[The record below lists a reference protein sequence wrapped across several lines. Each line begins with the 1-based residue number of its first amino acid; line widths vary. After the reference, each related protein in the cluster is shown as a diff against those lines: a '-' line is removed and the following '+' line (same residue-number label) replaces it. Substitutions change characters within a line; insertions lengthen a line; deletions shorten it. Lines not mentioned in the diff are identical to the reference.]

1 MKRIF
6 TLSIAALLF
15 AGSAIAQDTK
25 TSKDKAGKEWK
36 KDGKKGKHGKHKGA
50 AFGKD
55 LNLTDAQKNQMKSLN
70 EEYRAKFK
78 ALKDAGTSKE
88 DMKAKAQ
95 ALRQEQHT
103 KMQSILTAEQKAK
116 MAEWKEKRKSEAKVK
131 GENRFAEKQKELG
144 ITNEQAA
151 KLKAQNEAFRNKAKA
166 IRENE
171 SLSKEQKKE
180 QFKALQAER
189 KENMN
194 AILTAEQ
201 IQKMQAERKEGK
213 GKRDKKAK
221 K

>member
-15 AGSAIAQDTK
+15 AGTAIAQNTK

-36 KDGKKGKHGKHKGA
+36 KDSKKGKHGKHKGTGFA
-50 AFGKD
+50 KD
-55 LNLTDAQKNQMKSLN
+55 LNLTDAQKEQMK
-70 EEYRAKFK
+70 AV
-78 ALKDAGTSKE
+78 
-88 DMKAKAQ
+88 
-95 ALRQEQHT
+95 RQEQRT
-103 KMQSILTAEQKAK
+103 KMQNILTAEQKAK
-116 MAEWKEKRKSEAKVK
+116 IAERKEKRQAEAKTR
-131 GENRFAEKQKELG
+131 GANRFAETQKELG

-171 SLSKEQKKE
+171 SLTKEQKKE
-180 QFKALQAER
+180 QTKALHAER
-189 KENMN
+189 KESMK

-201 IQKMQAERKEGK
+201 IQKMEAKRKDGRK
-213 GKRDKKAK
+213 DKKSK